1 MLGDF
6 AVNDPI
12 FDFLVNHL
20 DWHNVKRLRV
30 EQTEIGEEIIISISG
45 ANSSEGRWLKLTC
58 LRDEVQSMSHSEYSA
73 LLRAYRCQQIGLT
86 LVWNN
91 GWV

>member
-6 AVNDPI
+6 AVEDPV

-20 DWHNVKRLRV
+20 GWPKVKRIRV
-30 EQTEIGEEIIISISG
+30 EKTEIGEEIIVSISG
-45 ANSSEGRWLKLTC
+45 QNSAEGRWLKLTC
-58 LRDEVQSMSHSEYSA
+58 LRDKVHVISGSEYA
-73 LLRAYRCQQIGLT
+73 GLWRAYRRQRIGMK

>member
-6 AVNDPI
+6 AVDDPV
-12 FDFLVNHL
+12 FDFLVDHL
-20 DWHNVKRLRV
+20 GWPNVKRLRV

-45 ANSSEGRWLKLTC
+45 SNASEGRWLKLTC

-73 LLRAYRCQQIGLT
+73 LLRAYRRQQVGIK
-86 LVWNN
+86 LVCNN
-91 GWV
+91 G